1 MLTNPINSKHK
12 HNSGKTPAVVL
23 ASEQT
28 LKDQANPGSPE
39 AIQLKEEG
47 NRLFFSEKVQRG
59 DREIHKSNR
68 PLWLMARTPFS
79 MRIMRHRIGLSRN
92 S

>member
-1 MLTNPINSKHK
+1 MLTNPFNSKHK
-12 HNSGKTPAVVL
+12 HDSNKTPAVAL

-28 LKDQANPGSPE
+28 LKDQANPE
-39 AIQLKEEG
+39 AIQFKEEG